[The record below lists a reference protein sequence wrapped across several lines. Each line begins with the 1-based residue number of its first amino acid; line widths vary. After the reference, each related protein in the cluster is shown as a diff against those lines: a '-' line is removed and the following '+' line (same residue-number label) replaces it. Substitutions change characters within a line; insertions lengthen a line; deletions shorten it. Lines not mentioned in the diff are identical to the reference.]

1 VENYYLVFG
10 NLAQRG
16 YNPAQRDNNMS
27 KIGEKPIILSNA
39 VNLTVENNKIIVKGP
54 QGEMSFVVPKE
65 LILVKG
71 ENNLIIK
78 RKNNDKKVK
87 SIHGLY
93 RQLIGNA
100 ISGVEKPW
108 EKKLEVVGTGYTVKL
123 QGEDLVFKIG
133 YSHLVTFK
141 KQPGIKYTVKGN
153 NKVIVSGYDKQMVGQ
168 VAYQIKIIKKPDVYK
183 GKGIRYLG
191 EKLRIKPG
199 KKAKAA
205 GTVI

>member
-10 NLAQRG
+10 NPLG
-16 YNPAQRDNNMS
+16 GINFMS
-27 KIGEKPIILSNA
+27 KIGEKPVVLSST
-39 VNLTVENNKIIVKGP
+39 VNLTIDNNKVNIKGP
-54 QGEMSFVVPKE
+54 QGEMFFDVPKKLT
-65 LILVKG
+65 LIKEG
-71 ENNLIIK
+71 NNLIIK
-78 RKNNDKKVK
+78 RNNNDKKVK
-87 SIHGLY
+87 SLHGLY
-93 RQLIGNA
+93 RQLLGNA

-123 QGEDLVFKIG
+123 QGENLVFKIG

-141 KQPGIKYTVKGN
+141 KQPGIKYKVEGN
-153 NKVIVSGYDKQMVGQ
+153 NKVTVEGYDKQMVGQ
-168 VAYQIKIIKKPDVYK
+168 VAYQIKMIRKPDVYK

-205 GTVI
+205 GTAA

>member
-1 VENYYLVFG
+1 MENYYLVFG
-10 NLAQRG
+10 NF
-16 YNPAQRDNNMS
+16 MS
-27 KIGEKPIILSNA
+27 KIGEKPVVLSST
-39 VNLTVENNKIIVKGP
+39 VNVTIDDNKINIKGP
-54 QGEMSFVVPKE
+54 QGEMFFDVPKE
-65 LILVKG
+65 ISVVKE

-78 RKNNDKKVK
+78 RKNNEKKVR
-87 SIHGLY
+87 SLHGLY
-93 RQLIGNA
+93 RQLISNA
-100 ISGVEKPW
+100 ITGVEKPW

-141 KQPGIKYTVKGN
+141 KQPGIKYAVEGN
-153 NKVIVSGYDKQMVGQ
+153 NKLTVLGFDKQMVGQ
-168 VAYQIKIIKKPDVYK
+168 IAYQIKMIRKPDVYK

-205 GTVI
+205 GATA

>member
-1 VENYYLVFG
+1 
-10 NLAQRG
+10 
-16 YNPAQRDNNMS
+16 MS
-27 KIGEKPIILSNA
+27 KIGEKPVVLSSTVT
-39 VNLTVENNKIIVKGP
+39 VNIENNKIFIKGP
-54 QGEMSFVVPKE
+54 QGEMSFNVPSE
-65 LILVKG
+65 LSLVRK
-71 ENNLIIK
+71 ENNLFIE
-78 RKNNDKKVK
+78 RKNNEKKVR

-100 ISGVEKPW
+100 VLGVEKPW

-141 KQPGIKYTVKGN
+141 KQPGIKYQVEGN
-153 NKVIVSGYDKQMVGQ
+153 NKVTVLGHDKQMVGQ
-168 VAYQIKIIKKPDVYK
+168 VAYQIKMIKKPDVYK

-205 GTVI
+205 GATA

>member
-1 VENYYLVFG
+1 
-10 NLAQRG
+10 
-16 YNPAQRDNNMS
+16 MS
-27 KIGEKPIILSNA
+27 KIGEKPIILSST
-39 VNLTVENNKIIVKGP
+39 VNLTIDGNKITVKGS
-54 QGEMSFVVPKE
+54 QGEMAFDVPKE
-65 LILVKG
+65 ITLIK
-71 ENNLIIK
+71 EEKNLIIK
-78 RKNNDKKVK
+78 RKNNEKKVK

-93 RQLIGNA
+93 RQLISNA
-100 ISGVEKPW
+100 ITGVEKPW

-141 KQPGIKYTVKGN
+141 KQPGIKYSVEGN
-153 NKVIVSGYDKQMVGQ
+153 NKVTVAGHDKQLVGQ
-168 VAYQIKIIKKPDVYK
+168 VAYQIKMIRKPDVYK

-205 GTVI
+205 GAAA

>member
-1 VENYYLVFG
+1 VENYYLVSG
-10 NLAQRG
+10 NF
-16 YNPAQRDNNMS
+16 MS
-27 KIGEKPIILSNA
+27 KIGEKSIIISGA
-39 VNLTVENNKIIVKGP
+39 VNLTIDGNKVNVKGP
-54 QGEMSFVVPKE
+54 QGEISFDVPME
-65 LILVKG
+65 LALVRS
-71 ENNLIIK
+71 ENNLTIE
-78 RKNNDKKVK
+78 RKNNDKKVR
-87 SIHGLY
+87 SMHGLY

-100 ISGVEKPW
+100 MVGVEKPW

-141 KQPGIKYTVKGN
+141 KQPGIKYQVEGN
-153 NKVIVSGYDKQMVGQ
+153 NKVTVIGHDKQLVGQ
-168 VAYQIKIIKKPDVYK
+168 VAYQIKMIRKPDVYK

-205 GTVI
+205 GAAA

>member
-1 VENYYLVFG
+1 
-10 NLAQRG
+10 
-16 YNPAQRDNNMS
+16 MS
-27 KIGEKPIILSNA
+27 KIGEKPIIVSNA
-39 VNLTVENNKIIVKGP
+39 VNLTIEDGKVSIKGP
-54 QGEMSFVVPKE
+54 QGEMSFDVPKE
-65 LILVKG
+65 LTLDRK
-71 ENNLIIK
+71 ENNIIIG
-78 RKNNDKKVK
+78 RKNNEKKVR

-93 RQLIGNA
+93 RQLIANA

-141 KQPGIKYTVKGN
+141 KQPGIKYQVEGN
-153 NKVIVSGYDKQMVGQ
+153 NKVTVAGHDKQLVGQ
-168 VAYQIKIIKKPDVYK
+168 IAYQIKMIRKPDVYK
-183 GKGIRYLG
+183 GKGIKYFG

-205 GTVI
+205 GATA